1 MHDFASRIL
10 LVESTR
16 EEHRAIKTA
25 IESAEM
31 VDILILHLY
40 LSQNFIPTLTSLLLE
55 LIHVCLSQFLEIQHG
70 LGTADKRRSNTCLNF
85 FATLTGFESDDG
97 THMVSLLLAGRNQ
110 FSILHT
116 DKCIK
121 VVIELDDK
129 VIAEIIWYSPAV
141 AGRKTDYFTFRRNHL
156 DITSL
161 VKGINHHIGLIS
173 LREGESHQGSTLRR
187 AQLCRYIIVCQIDTI
202 IIRCSLLCL
211 VREPAGTLRLI
222 KDRLTHGRQ
231 ERELTIIIDPRTW
244 LMSLLQSF
252 DLLSRISV
260 LPSIAHISGLR
271 HPEVHTPWHCYG
283 WISIT
288 C

>member
-1 MHDFASRIL
+1 MI
-10 LVESTR
+10 
-16 EEHRAIKTA
+16 
-25 IESAEM
+25 
-31 VDILILHLY
+31 DILILYLY
-40 LSQNFIPTLTSLLLE
+40 LSQNFVPTLTSLQFE
-55 LIHVCLSQFLEIQHG
+55 LIHIRLSQFLEIQHG

-121 VVIELDDK
+121 VVIKLDDE
-129 VIAEIIWYSPAV
+129 VIAEIIRHSPTV
-141 AGRKTDYFTFRRNHL
+141 AGRKSDYFPFSRNHL

-161 VKGINHHIGLIS
+161 VEGINHHIGLIS

-271 HPEVHTPWHCYG
+271 HPEVHTPWHRYG